1 MSGQAV
7 VTGLGVTAPN
17 GIGPHEYWDA
27 VRGGRSGIGPITRF
41 DASGYPV
48 ALAGEIP
55 ECAAER
61 DLPERLLP
69 QSDRV
74 TRLALVAAEQA
85 LRDAAVKP
93 GDVPEYQMGVV
104 TASTSGGLEFGQRE
118 LQKLWGSGWRDVS
131 AYMSFAWYYAVHTGQ
146 ISIQNGMRGPGG
158 VLASEQSGGLDTLAF
173 ARRKIRSGT
182 TMMVAGGVDGTLCP
196 YGIAIQTAS
205 GELSPCTDP
214 EEAYRPFD
222 AGAGGCV
229 PGEGGAILIVEDR
242 DDARERGAPQIY
254 GAIAGHGAAFD
265 PEPGCA
271 DGLYRAARTAL
282 DDAGVPAAAVDV
294 VFADAAGRRD
304 LDDGEAAALTR
315 LFGARGVPVTAPK
328 SMTGRLLSG
337 GAALDLATALLSL
350 RDAVIPPTVGTRPGR
365 ADDRLDLVVDEPRPA
380 ELGTALVL
388 ARGRGGFASAAV
400 LTAP

>member
-17 GIGPHEYWDA
+17 GIGVHEYWDA
-27 VRGGRSGIGPITRF
+27 VRDGRSGLGTITRF

-48 ALAGEIP
+48 AVAGEIP
-55 ECAAER
+55 ECPAER
-61 DLPERLLP
+61 ELPERLMP
-69 QSDRV
+69 QTDRV
-74 TRLALVAAEQA
+74 TRLALVAADEA
-85 LRDAAVKP
+85 LQDAAIKP
-93 GDVPEYQMGVV
+93 GDLPEYQMGVV

-146 ISIQNGMRGPGG
+146 ISIHNGMRGPGG
-158 VLASEQSGGLDTLAF
+158 VLASEQSGGLDTLAL
-173 ARRKIRSGT
+173 ARRKTRAGT
-182 TMMVAGGVDGTLCP
+182 AMMVAGGVDGTLCP
-196 YGIAIQTAS
+196 YGVAIQTAS
-205 GELSPCTDP
+205 RELSPSSDP
-214 EEAYRPFD
+214 ASAYRPFD
-222 AGAGGCV
+222 AGATGCV

-242 DDARERGAPQIY
+242 AEAEGRGAPQIY
-254 GAIAGHGAAFD
+254 GVVAGHGAAFD
-265 PEPGCA
+265 PEPGCV
-271 DGLYRAARTAL
+271 DGLYRAARVAL
-282 DDAGVPAAAVDV
+282 DDAGLPAAAVDA

-304 LDDGEAAALTR
+304 LDDGEVTALTR
-315 LFGARGVPVTAPK
+315 LFGPRAVPVTAPK

-350 RDAVIPPTVGTRPGR
+350 RDGLIPPTAGTRPGR
-365 ADDRLDLVVDEPRPA
+365 VDDRMDLVVDAPRPA
-380 ELGTALVL
+380 DLTTVLVL